1 MSNASAR
8 RSTRLTKA
16 LLAII
21 IVAVAIVAYFTF
33 RTTLQLERLRDQSVR
48 EASFGL
54 AHEKAERLDRR
65 IVEQDNVII
74 SVVAD
79 PAQLEDLAARWI
91 PTAQRETPTV
101 RAVLVLDDQR
111 QVVAFASR
119 AASAWP
125 EEESF
130 RRLLIERMTRDM
142 DLSKEPIDE
151 LRHLHHTYRGQS
163 YLVSYWQRIHES
175 RKYLMIA
182 WHDVGRIV
190 RELMPT
196 LFAESTHQ
204 PRASVVDE
212 EGRVIFGRTLGNGAY
227 TVGVRF
233 PTTLYGWQVMVSPG
247 KGEELAARV
256 ENRRLL
262 EIVMVLLS
270 CVVIVLGVAAISVF
284 AERERRMSAVKSE
297 FVANVSHELKTP
309 LALIRMFAEMLQ
321 TGRVASEEKR
331 REYLDI
337 VVSES
342 ERLTALIENVLDFAR
357 VEKGRQSYDFAK
369 GNVGS
374 AVTNSCTLYRVRAE
388 REGRPIRASIE
399 ADLPDTWFDERAIQL
414 AVMNLIDNALKY
426 AHGAD
431 HIDVTLAR
439 EGTSLVVRVRDNG
452 EGIDEDE
459 PERLFERFF
468 RGVSRLRNPSGGP
481 IRGTGIGLALVKH
494 VAKSHGG
501 DAWVE
506 PISDADAG
514 SKGACFAFS
523 VPIRNAAPEP

>member
-1 MSNASAR
+1 MSAK
-8 RSTRLTKA
+8 RSTRISRA
-16 LLAII
+16 LLPAI

-33 RTTLQLERLRDQSVR
+33 RTTLQLETLRDLSIR
-48 EASFGL
+48 EATWGF
-54 AHEKAERLDRR
+54 ATEKAERLDRR

-74 SVVAD
+74 SVAD

-130 RRLLIERMTRDM
+130 RRLLIERMMRDM
-142 DLSKEPIDE
+142 DLGKEPAEE
-151 LRHLHHTYRGQS
+151 LRHLHRAYRGQS
-163 YLVSYWQRIHES
+163 YLVSYWQRTFQS
-175 RKYLMIA
+175 RKYLIVA
-182 WHDVGRIV
+182 WHDLGRIV
-190 RELMPT
+190 REIMPT
-196 LFAESTHQ
+196 LFAESPQQ
-204 PRASVVDE
+204 PRATVVDE
-212 EGRVIFGRTLGNGAY
+212 DSRVIFGRTLGSGAY
-227 TVGVRF
+227 TVGVPF
-233 PTTLYGWQVMVSPG
+233 PTTLYGWKVTVSPG
-247 KGEELAARV
+247 KGDELAARV
-256 ENRRLL
+256 ENRKLL

-270 CVVIVLGVAAISVF
+270 CVVIVLGVAAIVLS
-284 AERERRMSAVKSE
+284 AERERRMSAIKSE

-337 VVSES
+337 VVGES

-369 GNVGS
+369 GNIAS
-374 AVTNSCTLYRVRAE
+374 SVTNSCNLSRIRAE
-388 REGRPIRASIE
+388 REGRPIHSFIATN
-399 ADLPDTWFDERAIQL
+399 LPDTWFDERAIQL

-431 HIDVTLAR
+431 RIDVTLTC
-439 EGTSLVVRVRDNG
+439 EETNLVVRVKDNG
-452 EGIDEDE
+452 EGIDKEDRS
-459 PERLFERFF
+459 RLFERFF
-468 RGVSRLRNPSGGP
+468 RGSNRLRSPSGSP

-494 VAKSHGG
+494 VAESHGG
-501 DAWVE
+501 EAWVE
-506 PISDADAG
+506 PILEG
-514 SKGACFAFS
+514 EGACFGFS
-523 VPIRNAAPEP
+523 IPIRDESP